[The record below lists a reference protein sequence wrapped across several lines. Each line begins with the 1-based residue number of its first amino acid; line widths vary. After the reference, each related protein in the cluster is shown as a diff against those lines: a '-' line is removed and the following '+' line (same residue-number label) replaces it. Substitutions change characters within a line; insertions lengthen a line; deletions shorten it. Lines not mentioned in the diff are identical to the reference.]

1 MYEFCNEYEFMF
13 KNIISAVYTYL
24 IANNH
29 IKSLIVGM
37 SGGID
42 SALTAALA
50 VKAIELFIPDNKI
63 VVKGVVIDIESK
75 KEEILRGIKAAEA
88 LCHDHRYINMEK
100 SLYAITQDIELDRS
114 SNDDI
119 KTRIRI
125 GNIKARLRMQCLY
138 DIAKSTNGIV
148 LSTDNYTEY
157 LLGFWTLH
165 GDVGDFGIIQGLWK
179 TEVYGL
185 ANYLV
190 KLFRSDHQNEKA
202 NILQEIIESMPT
214 DGLGITDTDFDQI
227 YPDADKSLSPDEIY
241 NRIDTVLYN
250 FIVQEN
256 NMNNEVVNRYKFTEF
271 KRNNPFNIQRDHI
284 IPLN

>member
-75 KEEILRGIKAAEA
+75 KEEILRGIKAAKT

-119 KTRIRI
+119 KTRIRV

-138 DIAKSTNGIV
+138 DIAKNTDGIV

-190 KLFRSDHQNEKA
+190 KLFRNDNQNDKA